1 LRVGAHLKVKVEK
14 VEPAGLFVQVEGVVG
29 RRGRGFIPN
38 AEMGTERG
46 TDHRK
51 RFPPG
56 TELDVKVVGNDRD
69 GGLRLSRKGFH
80 NDEERRAV
88 HDYRREAATK
98 GFGTFGDLLRT
109 KLQK

>member
-1 LRVGAHLKVKVEK
+1 
-14 VEPAGLFVQVEGVVG
+14 VEPAGLYVQVDGVVG

-56 TELDVKVVGNDRD
+56 TQIDVKIIGTDRD
-69 GGLRLSRKGFH
+69 GGLRMSRKAFAQ
-80 NDEERRAV
+80 DEERRAV
-88 HDYRREAATK
+88 HDYRKEAATK
-98 GFGTFGDLLRT
+98 GFGTFGDILAK
-109 KLQK
+109 KLKKS